1 MNFTSSPVKG
11 ELINLNDFINF
22 FFIFPPFFYKICYV
36 GQQQQR
42 IVVLRIKEKVE
53 HLAIDKIYIIN
64 ELRSSG
70 WPLSD
75 KYMEGDGVIHV

>member
-1 MNFTSSPVKG
+1 M
-11 ELINLNDFINF
+11 
-22 FFIFPPFFYKICYV
+22 
-36 GQQQQR
+36 
-42 IVVLRIKEKVE
+42 
-53 HLAIDKIYIIN
+53 IDKIYIIN